1 MAPRA
6 LFFYGLN
13 AIRFLSVVA
22 LILVFASSIFVMVT
36 DVRAVNEFEAAGS
49 ESDSANCDYI
59 EDSTVPN
66 QPAGV
71 FWAVVNRLFIIFQV
85 IFLFLSE
92 VSWPMPFFDRFF
104 PVLGSNFGLGPLG
117 IFQGL
122 IGATILSHHCDD
134 FTLVAAFFLFALGC
148 VNMLLGLIFRES
160 AKSKRSIRAW
170 RSGSASV
177 LPVQA
182 QMTGTT
188 AVTSHY
194 TGSGANGNG
203 NKGARSTFR
212 QSLFGGRKADPLEFG
227 EKGSMDKSSF
237 GFGRQGEKKAGL
249 KGFLL
254 TRPLE
259 SLPRYTTD
267 THTSTDEPP
276 RASSPVSMPR
286 PTGAPMFRSSPTAL

>member
-1 MAPRA
+1 M
-6 LFFYGLN
+6 
-13 AIRFLSVVA
+13 
-22 LILVFASSIFVMVT
+22 T
-36 DVRAVNEFEAAGS
+36 
-49 ESDSANCDYI
+49 
-59 EDSTVPN
+59 
-66 QPAGV
+66 
-71 FWAVVNRLFIIFQV
+71 NR
-85 IFLFLSE
+85 
-92 VSWPMPFFDRFF
+92 
-104 PVLGSNFGLGPLG
+104 
-117 IFQGL
+117 

-194 TGSGANGNG
+194 TGGGANGNG
-203 NKGARSTFR
+203 NKRSTFR
-212 QSLFGGRKADPLEFG
+212 QSLFGGRRADPLEFG

-249 KGFLL
+249 KGVPF
-254 TRPLE
+254 
-259 SLPRYTTD
+259 SF
-267 THTSTDEPP
+267 
-276 RASSPVSMPR
+276 ASEHCPVD
-286 PTGAPMFRSSPTAL
+286 